1 MSLIIEPFM
10 SYLNFLRAKPLNN
23 PLSCNSN
30 LAIAMERAP
39 VTELHREAHRRMIRR
54 NQLNTKQVAGRAV
67 SGGHSSANS
76 PLAVLIEIVA
86 SGVWRD
92 AVVAVARQGVAK
104 IGE

>member
-1 MSLIIEPFM
+1 
-10 SYLNFLRAKPLNN
+10 
-23 PLSCNSN
+23 
-30 LAIAMERAP
+30 MERAP

-92 AVVAVARQGVAK
+92 AVVAVARQHVAGSPSGTAMSQACS
-104 IGE
+104 IMTESVPAMIEELGSG